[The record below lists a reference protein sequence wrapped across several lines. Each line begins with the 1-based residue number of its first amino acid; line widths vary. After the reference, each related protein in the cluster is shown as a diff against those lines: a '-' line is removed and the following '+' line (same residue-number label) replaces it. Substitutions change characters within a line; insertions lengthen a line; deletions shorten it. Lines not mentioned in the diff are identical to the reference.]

1 MKAAN
6 QLNAMKCE
14 DLQFNISLFADNDLT
29 EDEQAVLDAHLIH
42 CPPCRVRLSE
52 FQALRNDLRVMT
64 RPEVPA
70 DLLYSVR
77 SAVRNEAVSP
87 RNNWLN
93 LSNEWYEWLQ
103 FRLMP
108 YAVGTAVSL
117 FMTISFLISLNSTK
131 ESTEKVLETARVQ
144 SNRVVTTVQPVP
156 PTSDYQLIIT
166 NEELAALR
174 TPVSSESPSLNTKGA
189 LLAVTKSFTRGQM
202 KDDDVTFVA
211 DVFSNG
217 LAQITEVV
225 EAPRSSKSLEELSN
239 ALENDPAYA
248 PFVPADLDRRSDVV
262 RVVFKIQRV
271 DVFEKKPAKKKS
283 LVKKL

>member
-1 MKAAN
+1 
-6 QLNAMKCE
+6 MKCE
-14 DLQFNISLFADNDLT
+14 DLQLDLSLYGDDDLT
-29 EDEQAVLDAHLIH
+29 EAEQAVVDGHLVQ

-52 FQALRNDLRVMT
+52 LQALRNDLRIMSQ
-64 RPEVPA
+64 PNVPA

-77 SAVRNEAVSP
+77 SAVRNEVIAP

-93 LSNEWYEWLQ
+93 ISNEWYEWLQ
-103 FRLMP
+103 FRFMP
-108 YAVGTAVSL
+108 YAVGTAFSL
-117 FMTISFLISLNSTK
+117 FMTISFLVSLNSTQQT
-131 ESTEKVLETARVQ
+131 TEKVLETARVEA
-144 SNRVVTTVQPVP
+144 NREVTSIQPVP
-156 PTSDYQLIIT
+156 SVPDDQLIIT

-174 TPVSSESPSLNTKGA
+174 TPVSGESPSLNTKGA
-189 LLAVTKSFTRGQM
+189 LLSVTKSLVSN
-202 KDDDVTFVA
+202 KIKEDDVTFVA

-225 EAPRSSKSLEELSN
+225 EAPRSRQSLEEISN

-248 PFVPADLDRRSDVV
+248 PFVPADLDRRSNVV

-283 LVKKL
+283 LARKL

>member
-1 MKAAN
+1 
-6 QLNAMKCE
+6 MKCE
-14 DLQFNISLFADNDLT
+14 DLQLDLSLYADNDLT
-29 EDEQAVLDAHLIH
+29 EAEQVVVDGHLVQ

-52 FQALRNDLRVMT
+52 LQALRNHLRIMSQ
-64 RPEVPA
+64 PNVPA

-77 SAVRNEAVSP
+77 SAVRNEVVAP

-93 LSNEWYEWLQ
+93 ISSEWYEWLQ
-103 FRLMP
+103 FRFMP
-108 YAVGTAVSL
+108 YAVGTAFSL
-117 FMTISFLISLNSTK
+117 FMTISFLVSLNSTQQT
-131 ESTEKVLETARVQ
+131 TEKVLETARVEA
-144 SNRVVTTVQPVP
+144 NREVTSIQPVP
-156 PTSDYQLIIT
+156 SVPDDQLIIT

-174 TPVSSESPSLNTKGA
+174 TPVSGESPSLNTKGA
-189 LLAVTKSFTRGQM
+189 LLSVTKSLVSN
-202 KDDDVTFVA
+202 KIKEDDVTFVA

-225 EAPRSSKSLEELSN
+225 EAPRSRQSLEEISN

-248 PFVPADLDRRSDVV
+248 PFVPADLDRRSNVV

-283 LVKKL
+283 LVRKL